1 MRARFAHIGDA
12 HLGPHDTRNT
22 DRLAALDQILD
33 EVLAEH
39 AVRPLSAWLWPG
51 DVNHR
56 RMSIDDRNALIARAQ
71 QMASIAPVIIAYG
84 NHDVPGDLDFLAAL
98 RTTWPVRVLARP
110 EVIRV
115 HLATGGEAVMFV
127 LPYPHRF
134 GLVGAGV
141 PHDLIPGHARA
152 ALDLLF
158 AQAASELA
166 VGRRDG
172 CVPLMI
178 GHVNVGG
185 SILANGQPNIG
196 QEIEL
201 DPTLLQRLGPIYVG
215 LNHIH
220 KAQTIGGAHY
230 AGSVCR
236 LDWGETDEKRYVVVD
251 AVEVGEDA
259 WQYRVTSRAIAVA
272 PMFHVEGFLSPQAF
286 ALAEGSPADVV
297 DRFERRDWTAC
308 EVRVRYRF
316 DAAQKSAI
324 DDGIIRELFATAARL
339 TLDPIAERTR
349 AIRAAEIVA
358 AQSLEEKVQAFVRA
372 AGVDWRPSLE
382 TKLTQ
387 LQSPDGVAFLTE
399 IESSLSGAAGT
410 AGPALA
416 RSGASRGPSDAGDAI
431 SPPSAVLPAGA
442 APDNQPAE
450 ASS

>member
-12 HLGPHDTRNT
+12 HLGPHDTRNA

-39 AVRPLSAWLWPG
+39 GARPVSAWLWPG
-51 DVNHR
+51 DLNHR

-71 QMASIAPVIIAYG
+71 RMASIAPVIACYG

-98 RTTWPVRVLARP
+98 RTTWPVRVLSRP

-172 CVPLMI
+172 AVPLMI

-230 AGSVCR
+230 AGSICR
-236 LDWGETDEKRYVVVD
+236 LDWGETDDKRYLLVD
-251 AVEVGEDA
+251 AVEIGEDV

-272 PMFHVEGFLSPQAF
+272 PMFHVEGFLSPLEF
-286 ALAEGSPADVV
+286 RLAEGSSADIEA
-297 DRFERRDWTAC
+297 RYHAGDWTGC

-316 DAAQKSAI
+316 DAAQKSAL
-324 DDGIIRELFATAARL
+324 DDAIVRTRFATAARL

-372 AGVDWRPSLE
+372 AGVEWTPSLE
-382 TKLTQ
+382 TKLAA
-387 LQSPDGVAFLTE
+387 LQAPDGVAFLTDVE
-399 IESSLSGAAGT
+399 RTIAPPQQLQEV
-410 AGPALA
+410 
-416 RSGASRGPSDAGDAI
+416 PS
-431 SPPSAVLPAGA
+431 
-442 APDNQPAE
+442 
-450 ASS
+450 